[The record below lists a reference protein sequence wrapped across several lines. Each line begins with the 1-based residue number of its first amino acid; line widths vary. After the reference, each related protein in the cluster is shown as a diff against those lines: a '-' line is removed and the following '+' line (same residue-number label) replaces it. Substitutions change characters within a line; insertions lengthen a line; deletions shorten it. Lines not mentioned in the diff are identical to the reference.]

1 MRGRRKRRHR
11 RREQQYVTN
20 SVPASSTVPYYYPEH
35 ATISEVKH
43 LLVTYS
49 QSRQRIPL
57 LELSLC
63 HSARVV
69 SSPSPQAPPSTDL
82 PTGKNKQTNRIKSCI
97 TQYSGLENP
106 VNYWCALIR
115 MTCRLTPKTLTK
127 TSSTNQCRHLR
138 LPRYLPPPLPP
149 SLQITFATSYG
160 THHTQ

>member
-1 MRGRRKRRHR
+1 MWGEGRRGEDPERGKEGGRKGKGEEVAWEERKGEGGVRGR

-20 SVPASSTVPYYYPEH
+20 SAPASSTVLHYYPEH

-43 LLVTYS
+43 LLATYS

-57 LELSLC
+57 LEQSLC

-97 TQYSGLENP
+97 TKYSGLENP

-127 TSSTNQCRHLR
+127 TSSFN
-138 LPRYLPPPLPP
+138 
-149 SLQITFATSYG
+149 
-160 THHTQ
+160 